1 MELKII
7 ASKFSIESREVAKM
21 VGKTHAHL
29 IRDIE
34 TYIDYI
40 STEPKLDSLKYFIE
54 SSYKD
59 SKGEIRKCYLITK
72 MGCEMIANKLTG
84 QKGVMFTA
92 SYVDKFNKMERKI
105 EKPKFELP
113 QTFSEA
119 LRLAADVID
128 ENQRLK
134 PAADY
139 THKILANRSLETVSV
154 IAKNYG
160 MSPIKFNKL
169 LHELGIQFKQGG
181 VWYLY
186 AKYQDK
192 GYTHAEPFEYSDT
205 NGNKKL
211 NNTMK
216 WTQKGQKFLYDFLK
230 AKGILPIIELEGIV

>member
-1 MELKII
+1 MDLKII
-7 ASKFSIESREVAKM
+7 TPEFSIESREVAKM
-21 VGKTHAHL
+21 VGKRHSNL
-29 IRDIE
+29 VRDIDI
-34 TYIDYI
+34 YIEYLLN
-40 STEPKLDSLKYFIE
+40 SELSSAKYFVE

-59 SKGEIRKCYLITK
+59 KSGKTNKCYLITK

-84 QKGVMFTA
+84 QKGVVFTA

-105 EKPKFELP
+105 EKPKFEIP

-119 LRLAADVID
+119 LRLAADAID
-128 ENQRLK
+128 ENRRLK

-139 THKILANRSLETVSV
+139 TYKILANKGLETVSV

-160 MSPIKFNKL
+160 MSSIKFNKL
-169 LHELGIQFKQGG
+169 LHDLGIQFKQGG

-192 GYTHAEPFEYSDT
+192 GYTHTEPFEYPDT

-230 AKGILPIIELEGIV
+230 AKGILPIIEMKVTQ